1 MRSQRLSFPSG
12 QWPKTALEL
21 VPSAF
26 VNVFLAALAAAAIAL
41 PTGAGGPKEK
51 QAAQSVSAGP
61 RLTSDSSG
69 VIAAREG
76 DHLHFVTDLGNII
89 IHTQDS
95 DKIDYHVHL
104 ETDSTQRDAR
114 DLLRS
119 FHAAAVPVPDGV
131 SWRGHSFGRR
141 STGRLWVTIYVN
153 VPKNYNVDVST
164 GGGNIEVDDLNGHAT
179 LSTAGGNIT
188 AGNVGGPA
196 HLETGGGHISIKNV
210 SGGLIANTGGGHI
223 TTGSIGGN
231 AMLHT
236 DGGHIRAGSVEGVA
250 HLDTGG
256 GNITLEHSGT
266 ELVAETAGGQ
276 IKVGEASGL
285 VRAKTGGGG
294 IRVVRLSGPT
304 RLESVGGSIYLTQVD
319 SAVKASSSTGGIT
332 AWFVAPAKQ
341 HGACELQSDDGD
353 IVVYLP
359 RELPVT
365 IDAQIQMGD
374 DHRVLFDPAFR
385 LKVSYDDS
393 TKGART
399 VHAEGALNGGG
410 EVLRLRTVAG
420 NIRVAVSDAG
430 KQIQLYKQQMEQ
442 LQQQMQEQL
451 QSQLRAR
458 EQSQESGEDQPQ
470 P

>member
-1 MRSQRLSFPSG
+1 MAG
-12 QWPKTALEL
+12 
-21 VPSAF
+21 
-26 VNVFLAALAAAAIAL
+26 VFLAAFAALAIGIPARAD
-41 PTGAGGPKEK
+41 GPKEK
-51 QAAQSVSAGP
+51 QATKTNNSAP
-61 RLTSDSSG
+61 RLTSDYSG
-69 VIAAREG
+69 VIATRDG
-76 DHLHFVTDLGNII
+76 DHLHFVTDLGNIVV
-89 IHTQDS
+89 HTQDS
-95 DKIDYHVHL
+95 GKIDYHVHL
-104 ETDSTQRDAR
+104 ETDSTQRDAHQ
-114 DLLRS
+114 LLRD
-119 FHAAAVPVPDGV
+119 FHAAASAVPDGV
-131 SWRGHSFGRR
+131 SWRGRSFGRR
-141 STGRLWVTIYVN
+141 SSGRLWVTIYIN

-164 GGGNIEVDDLNGHAT
+164 GGGNIEADDLNGRAT
-179 LSTAGGNIT
+179 FSTAGGNIT

-196 HLETGGGHISIKNV
+196 HLETGGGHISVKNV
-210 SGGLIANTGGGHI
+210 SGALIANTGGGHI

-231 AMLHT
+231 AQLHT
-236 DGGHIRAGSVEGVA
+236 SGGHIRAGSVQGIA
-250 HLDTGG
+250 RLDTGG

-304 RLESVGGSIYLTQVD
+304 NLESVGGSIYLTQVD

-332 AWFVAPAKQ
+332 AWFVTPAKQ
-341 HGACELQSDDGD
+341 HGACELESNDGD

-374 DHRVLFDPAFR
+374 DHRVMFDPAFP

-393 TKGART
+393 AKGSRT

-410 EVLRLRTVAG
+410 EVLRLRTVTG
-420 NIRVAVSDAG
+420 NIRVALSDSG
-430 KQIQLYKQQMEQ
+430 KQMQLYKQQMEQ
-442 LQQQMQEQL
+442 LQQQLQEQM
-451 QSQLRAR
+451 QSQLRAL
-458 EQSQESGEDQPQ
+458 EPSQDSSEAPPQ

>member
-1 MRSQRLSFPSG
+1 MRSRRLSLPLRH
-12 QWPKTALEL
+12 WPTTAASLL
-21 VPSAF
+21 
-26 VNVFLAALAAAAIAL
+26 LAGLASAAISSPIWAD
-41 PTGAGGPKEK
+41 GPGVK
-51 QAAQSVSAGP
+51 QAAKTASSSL
-61 RLTSDSSG
+61 RLTTDFSG
-69 VIAAREG
+69 VIATHDGER
-76 DHLHFVTDLGNII
+76 LHFVTDLGNVIL
-89 IHTQDS
+89 HTQDNG
-95 DKIDYHVHL
+95 KIDYHVHL
-104 ETDSTQRDAR
+104 ETDPAQKDAR
-114 DLLRS
+114 ELLRS
-119 FHAAAVPVPDGV
+119 FHAAATAAPDGV
-131 SWRGHSFGRR
+131 SWRGRSMGRR
-141 STGRLWVTIYVN
+141 SSGRLWVTIYIN
-153 VPKNYNVDVST
+153 VPKNYNVDIST
-164 GGGNIEVDDLNGHAT
+164 GGGNIEADDINGHET
-179 LSTAGGNIT
+179 LSTAGGNIA

-196 HLETGGGHISIKNV
+196 HLETGGGHISVKNV
-210 SGGLIANTGGGHI
+210 SGALTANTGGGHI
-223 TTGSIGGN
+223 TTGSVGGN

-236 DGGHIRAGSVEGVA
+236 SGGHIRAGSVQGVA

-256 GNITLEHSGT
+256 GNITLEHSGM

-341 HGACELQSDDGD
+341 HGACELQSDNGD

-365 IDAQIQMGD
+365 IDAQIQLGD
-374 DHRVLFDPAFR
+374 DHRVMFDPAFP

-393 TKGART
+393 AKGART

-410 EVLRLRTVAG
+410 EVLRLRTVSG
-420 NIRVAVSDAG
+420 NIRVALSDSG

-451 QSQLRAR
+451 QSQLRALG
-458 EQSQESGEDQPQ
+458 QSPESSEAPPQ